1 MITTI
6 LTSKVMLSHFY
17 IMINYGMVQR
27 KYMSLLNN
35 LQVTLLSLI
44 LFPILVPFFIL
55 SRLFARR
62 RYLRMGYPVGYSYR
76 DTIVGTMELI
86 CIGCIKLG
94 EFAKLRFTKQ
104 GRAERIRLQRVK
116 LWNEENYCGE
126 Y

>member
-1 MITTI
+1 
-6 LTSKVMLSHFY
+6 
-17 IMINYGMVQR
+17 MVQR
-27 KYMSLLNN
+27 NYMSLLSN

-55 SRLFARR
+55 PRLFA
-62 RYLRMGYPVGYSYR
+62 YPVGYSYR
-76 DTIVGTMELI
+76 DTVVGAMELI

>member
-6 LTSKVMLSHFY
+6 LTSKVALSCLY
-17 IMINYGMVQR
+17 LMINYGMVQR
-27 KYMSLLNN
+27 RCVSLSSN
-35 LQVTLLSLI
+35 LLVTLLSLM

-55 SRLFARR
+55 SSLNRH
-62 RYLRMGYPVGYSYR
+62 RYHYGRYSYR
-76 DTIVGTMELI
+76 DTLVELMELI
-86 CIGCIKLG
+86 GIGCIKLSV
-94 EFAKLRFTKQ
+94 FAKLRFTKQ